1 MEVVHERHEAQRH
14 YHDIMRKHIL
24 NKLKSRERYQIILNH
39 RTLAFRAFIKAIQNN
54 NIIKPQNISFP
65 SIHKIYLFK

>member
-14 YHDIMRKHIL
+14 NHDIMRKHIL

-39 RTLAFRAFIKAIQNN
+39 IT
-54 NIIKPQNISFP
+54 
-65 SIHKIYLFK
+65 